1 MGKSGQ
7 AQNGFLGAARSY
19 STKLKYFVKS
29 KNLSELKTDITE
41 GRNGESICKP
51 GSVEDSHSSTTAITD
66 CL

>member
-7 AQNGFLGAARSY
+7 PENGFLRTARSY

-29 KNLSELKTDITE
+29 KNLSELKADITE